1 MVVIRRAWPAS
12 VMVLLLALGIAALVS
27 SRQPARPLSQRV
39 DEVAR
44 TLRCPTCEGESVAAS
59 ETPIARSMRA
69 QVRSQLRAG
78 REPDQ
83 IRAWFVAR
91 YGESIVTTPPARGAY
106 LALWLGPL
114 AALGIA
120 VLLVAG
126 WAHRRRRMA
135 VGADARGASGTTGL
149 SGRRL
154 LLALALCLATG
165 VAVPAAV
172 AVAPRSGSGA
182 SREPASAA
190 LGGRLDADAWL
201 RLGRSLDRQGDLAA
215 AESAYRRALATAPA
229 LAAARTRLA
238 FDLLQER
245 RWREA
250 ERLARPVSG
259 HAGPFRTLALL
270 VLGLAEHGQH
280 KSAATTTLRTFLRL
294 APHHPASPE
303 VRRLLRER

>member
-12 VMVLLLALGIAALVS
+12 AMVLLLALGIAALAGS
-27 SRQPARPLSQRV
+27 HQPAPRLSQRV
-39 DEVAR
+39 DEVSR

-78 REPDQ
+78 RRPDQ
-83 IRAWFVAR
+83 IRAWFIAR
-91 YGESIVTTPPARGAY
+91 YGESIVTTPPARGGY
-106 LALWLGPL
+106 LALWLVPL
-114 AALGIA
+114 ATLGVA
-120 VLLVAG
+120 ALLVTR
-126 WAHRRRRMA
+126 WARRRLR
-135 VGADARGASGTTGL
+135 GAAGPGARGAPGTGGL

-172 AVAPRSGSGA
+172 AVAPRSGPGGSGQ
-182 SREPASAA
+182 PAPAA
-190 LGGRLDADAWL
+190 VGGRLDANAWL
-201 RLGRSLDRQGDLAA
+201 ELGRSLDRQGDRAA
-215 AESAYRRALATAPA
+215 AEQAYRRALATAPA

-250 ERLARPVSG
+250 ERLARLVSG
-259 HAGPFRTLALL
+259 HSGRFRTLALL
-270 VLGLAEHGQH
+270 VLGLAEHSQH
-280 KSAATTTLRTFLRL
+280 EPTATATLRTFLRL
-294 APHHPASPE
+294 APHHPASPG